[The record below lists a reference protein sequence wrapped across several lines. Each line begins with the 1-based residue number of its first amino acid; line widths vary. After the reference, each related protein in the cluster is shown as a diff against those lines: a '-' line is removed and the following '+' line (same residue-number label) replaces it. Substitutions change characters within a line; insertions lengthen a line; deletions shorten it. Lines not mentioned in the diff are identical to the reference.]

1 MSYATQADLVERFD
15 QNQLLELAD
24 RDGDGTLD
32 TDVVSRALADA
43 DAEIDVWIGK
53 VHDLPLPS
61 VPPRLVT
68 VACDIAFYRLHPA
81 APSPD
86 ARQRYEDA
94 IAFLRAVAEGR
105 AVLDAGGS
113 PPPPAGDGVSH
124 SAPDRV
130 FTRDRLD
137 AFEGFR

>member
-1 MSYATQADLVERFD
+1 MSYATQQDLEDRFD
-15 QNQLLELAD
+15 RNQLLVIAD
-24 RDGDGTLD
+24 RDGDNLLD
-32 TDVVSRALADA
+32 ADVVARALADA
-43 DAEIDVWIGK
+43 DAEIDAWIGK

-68 VACDIAFYRLHPA
+68 AACDIAFYRLHPA
-81 APSPD
+81 EPPED
-86 ARQRYEDA
+86 ARRRYEDA
-94 IAFLRAVAEGR
+94 LAFLRAVAEGR

-113 PPPPAGDGVSH
+113 PPPSATGGVSH

-137 AFEGFR
+137 DFEGFR